1 MILCCDLHRR
11 LLLTFCAALAA
22 TQAATPLSR
31 SYLKRCTSRSYLL
44 EGAPAF
50 GLAIAFRK
58 GASGQE
64 VKGAPGEVIMTVI
77 LVLLTFG
84 IFLAIDYVRG
94 QKQLAK
100 QPVLQAARRE
110 TAPRVIPAMVAGF
123 QVPENVRYHTGHT
136 WALSE
141 SPDRVRVGMDDFAT
155 KLVGKI
161 ESITLPQRGRWVRQG
176 QKIWTIFRDG
186 KSVDMVSPIEGTV
199 TDINESVMKDP
210 ELARKDP
217 YGDGWLLTV
226 QAPDSKINFRNL
238 LGGTLARLWTEESA
252 LRLQKRM
259 PMALAGALAQDGG
272 VAVDDLT
279 AHMPDEDWA
288 TLTKEFF
295 LS

>member
-1 MILCCDLHRR
+1 
-11 LLLTFCAALAA
+11 
-22 TQAATPLSR
+22 
-31 SYLKRCTSRSYLL
+31 
-44 EGAPAF
+44 
-50 GLAIAFRK
+50 
-58 GASGQE
+58 
-64 VKGAPGEVIMTVI
+64 MTVI
-77 LVLLTFG
+77 MVLVTFA
-84 IFLAIDYVRG
+84 IFLLIDYVRG

-100 QPVLQAARRE
+100 QLVLQTANRE
-110 TAPRVIPAMVAGF
+110 PASRVVPAMVAGF
-123 QVPENVRYHTGHT
+123 QVPENLRYHAGHT

-141 SPDRVRVGMDDFAT
+141 SRELVRVGIDDFAS

-161 ESITLPQRGRWVRQG
+161 DGIALPQRGRWIRQG
-176 QKIWTIFRDG
+176 QKIWTIIRDG

-199 TDINESVMKDP
+199 TDINEAVMTNP

-238 LGGTLARLWTEESA
+238 MGGTLARLWTEASA
-252 LRLQKRM
+252 LKLQNRM
-259 PMALAGALAQDGG
+259 SLAAGALAQDGG

-288 TLTKEFF
+288 NLTKEFF